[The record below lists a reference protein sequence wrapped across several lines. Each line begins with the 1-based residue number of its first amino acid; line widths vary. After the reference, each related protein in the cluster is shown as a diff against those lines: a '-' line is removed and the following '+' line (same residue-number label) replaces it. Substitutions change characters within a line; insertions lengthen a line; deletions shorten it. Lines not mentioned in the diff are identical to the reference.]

1 MMAIADRAKYIR
13 SWELSNE
20 TGLAIL
26 KNRHFIYDWCEF
38 KERTKELMTK
48 LSFVTDSFFFRLP
61 LVGTKIESREGL
73 KLANELDLEMKF
85 RIKDDKNGNTS
96 FREIRL
102 SPQNGIS
109 NFPHFL
115 VKSFRILSVRAYER
129 PR

>member
-1 MMAIADRAKYIR
+1 MVVFMG
-13 SWELSNE
+13 EE
-20 TGLAIL
+20 VE
-26 KNRHFIYDWCEF
+26 IYVGKF
-38 KERTKELMTK
+38 RQLLVQNSIKLMTK

-109 NFPHFL
+109 TFPHFL